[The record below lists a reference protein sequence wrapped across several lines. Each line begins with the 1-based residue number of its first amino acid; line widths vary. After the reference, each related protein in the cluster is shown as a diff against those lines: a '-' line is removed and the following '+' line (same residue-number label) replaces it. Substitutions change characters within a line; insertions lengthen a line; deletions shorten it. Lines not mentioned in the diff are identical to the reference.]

1 MSKTSQPPAISALR
15 LRQLSA
21 LIAAGKEAS
30 FYDWPEWDERRREV
44 LALDRN
50 ECVRCRDR
58 WHRVRRAQLVHHV
71 RHLKD
76 RPDLALSVVDPD
88 TGERQLVSLCRA
100 CHEDV
105 HPERGWRREWP
116 AKPPLTAERWD

>member
-30 FYDWPEWDERRREV
+30 FYDWPEWDSRRREV
-44 LALDRN
+44 FALDRN
-50 ECVRCRDR
+50 ECVLCRDR
-58 WHRVRRAQLVHHV
+58 WHRVRQAQLVHHV

-100 CHEDV
+100 CHEDE
-105 HPERGWRREWP
+105 HPERRWHRSGG
-116 AKPPLTAERWD
+116 TATCLAPERWD